1 MSQNKQEHPKGC
13 KEIMYRVVAN
23 ITSTTDPI
31 LRFVAKCGM
40 TPVAFTIHPL
50 TSFDFTTGDETYALS
65 VEDDGVAI
73 STANTAIAAGN
84 KTAPAEATF
93 AASTQ
98 IAKDS
103 VVELIVTLAGTT
115 PIIPAGSLVV
125 FSYLEGGI

>member
-23 ITSTTDPI
+23 ITATTDPI

-50 TSFDFTTGDETYALS
+50 TEFDFTSTTETYVLS
-65 VEDDGVAI
+65 VEDDGTVI
-73 STANTAIAAGN
+73 STANAAISAAN

-93 AASTQ
+93 AAGTQ

-103 VVELIVTLAGTT
+103 VVELIVTLGSTT